1 MKNSKTIFHEVID
14 TIELKESP
22 EEIRSIV
29 YFLLTRLFDITK
41 TDILAGKM
49 VLFPEATVQT
59 LQKAVKRINQGEPIQ
74 YILGEEHFFGRK
86 FHVNPSVLIPRPETE
101 GLIRVILNY
110 RSLLPKN
117 KYKITPFRV
126 LDIGTGSGCIP
137 VTLFNELPPVRHVYA
152 TDVSNAALSVAVN
165 NAEIHHAEITFIEH
179 DILKEKLPLTALD
192 VIASNPPYV
201 TEGEKNQMNLNVLGY
216 EPHEALFVPDNDPLI
231 FYREIVRQSYDIL
244 NPGGLLAVEINERY
258 GQEVSGLFAN
268 GGFREVRIETDI
280 AGKPRIVHGLR

>member
-22 EEIRSIV
+22 EEINSIV

-41 TDILAGKM
+41 ADILIGRM
-49 VLFPEATVQT
+49 VSFPEAAAHT
-59 LQKAVKRINQGEPIQ
+59 LQKAVKRINQGEPVQ

-101 GLIRVILNY
+101 GLIRVVLNY
-110 RSLLPKN
+110 RNLLPKN
-117 KYKITPFRV
+117 KHKTPPFRA

-137 VTLFNELPPVRHVYA
+137 VTLFKEIPAEKQIYA

-179 DILKEKLPLTALD
+179 DILKENLPLTALD
-192 VIASNPPYV
+192 VIVSNPPYV
-201 TEGEKNQMNLNVLGY
+201 TEKEKDQIAVNVLGY
-216 EPHEALFVPDNDPLI
+216 EPHEALFVPDDDPLV
-231 FYREIVRQSYDIL
+231 FYRQIATQAQDVL
-244 NPGGLLAVEINERY
+244 NPNGLLAVEINEKY
-258 GQEVSGLFAN
+258 GEDVSHLFTASGFKEVQV
-268 GGFREVRIETDI
+268 EIDI
-280 AGKPRIVHGLR
+280 AGKPRIVHGLK